1 MKKLIIYLLSLI
13 IFPSLPASAIKK
25 PVANPINL
33 AVLLVEMTDSTEVAA
48 TLDYYGYALQGE
60 RDGYKVLRHPN
71 GNELR
76 YTYAETPGQQF
87 PTIIAKPTGSQKQTD
102 AALTELKFNKSGNA
116 YERKISRYHGHSTNC
131 THGPHSTLIFRRH

>member
-1 MKKLIIYLLSLI
+1 MATL
-13 IFPSLPASAIKK
+13 PLPARAIKK

-48 TLDYYGYALQGE
+48 TLDYYGYTLQGE
-60 RDGYKVLRHPN
+60 RDGYKVLLHPN

-76 YTYAETPGQQF
+76 YTYSETPGQQF

-102 AALTELKFNKSGNA
+102 SSLKELKYKKVGNA
-116 YERKISRYHGHSTNC
+116 YERTTSRYHSHLSSC
-131 THGPHSTLIFRRH
+131 THGPHSTLIFRRK

>member
-33 AVLLVEMTDSTEVAA
+33 AVLLVEMTDSTRVAA

-60 RDGYKVLRHPN
+60 KDGFKILRHPN

-102 AALTELKFNKSGNA
+102 AALTELKFNKIGKN
-116 YERKISRYHGHSTNC
+116 YQRKISRYHGHLTNC